1 MPCIRLRQFGMNKG
15 TLTSIAVIAVIFSAI
30 ETGATDR
37 IYEVTIMNRA
47 NSGLTSVVWAT
58 HGSQARFFKR
68 GKKASVGVAE
78 LAKDGTT
85 SIAKRELK
93 AQKEG
98 RRGVHSV
105 GEAFGMGAKK
115 STSFRVKA
123 DELRPFLSWA
133 TMAVCSND
141 TFAGQDRLRLPSQVG
156 QTISRVVVAL
166 DAGAEVNTESRDDVP
181 CLGAHGVGVVEDL
194 PIRRSDA
201 VRGDVDIPRKR
212 GWPRYIAKIKVTRI
226 E

>member
-1 MPCIRLRQFGMNKG
+1 MDSSK
-15 TLTSIAVIAVIFSAI
+15 TLMIAAFLATFPAGSISRAEDAV
-30 ETGATDR
+30 
-37 IYEVTIMNRA
+37 YEVTIRNRA
-47 NSGLTSVVWAT
+47 KSSLTSVVWAT
-58 HGSQARFFKR
+58 HGHQARFFKR
-68 GKKASVGVAE
+68 GKRASHGVAE

-93 AQKEG
+93 AQTKKP
-98 RRGVHSV
+98 RGVHSV
-105 GEAFGMGAKK
+105 GEAFGIGAGKV
-115 STSFRVKA
+115 TRFTIRA
-123 DELRPFLSWA
+123 DDHRPFLSWA

-141 TFAGQDRLRLPSQVG
+141 TIAGQDKLRLPTRVD

-181 CLGAHGVGVVEDL
+181 CLGAHGVGQVENL

-201 VRGDVDIPRKR
+201 IRGDADLPRNR
-212 GWPRYIAKIKVTRI
+212 GWGRYIAKITVTRV